1 MVYVIAKRLFPSR
14 FEILSEIISSTVIL
28 FNGVGP
34 LYSAELEAVTS
45 FSVVVYVASGLGF
58 LVVLLQS
65 WLVLPKRRVESS

>member
-58 LVVLLQS
+58 LVVFLQS
-65 WLVLPKRRVESS
+65 GLVLPKRRVESS